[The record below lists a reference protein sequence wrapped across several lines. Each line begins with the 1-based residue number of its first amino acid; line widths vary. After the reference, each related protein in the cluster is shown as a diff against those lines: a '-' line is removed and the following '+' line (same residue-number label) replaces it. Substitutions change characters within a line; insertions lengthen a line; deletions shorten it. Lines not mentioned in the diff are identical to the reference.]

1 MESEI
6 TNPYWRKNLAIMWLV
21 QTVTVLSFTFTFPF
35 FPLFFKELGIDDP
48 GRAAFITGISGWA
61 LGIGLG
67 IFSPIWGAVADRYGK
82 KINVIRA
89 TALAAL
95 VLGLSGFAESP
106 NQLIVTRFF
115 AGAFGGAGAAILALV
130 VATTPRYRAAFAT
143 GIIQS
148 AMFAG
153 STIGPVIGGLL
164 FDHYG
169 MRWAFFANGIGLAI
183 PALMVILFVHEDFQ
197 KPRNKIKK
205 TELFFKPYFDFAS
218 TLTSSRMAPLL
229 FMYFISHAAMLV
241 IFPALPVIIES
252 VYVGPNLAS
261 ASGIAFMTMGVTQA
275 LSAIL
280 AGLVSTKFGL
290 KKTII
295 VLSGISSLLYI
306 PPIFADEFIHMI
318 LFLAAIGLFQ
328 GGVMGTLNGLFA
340 MSATPGKEGR
350 TFGAQQVVM
359 AASLSAGPLIGGT
372 VAFAISLR
380 AVFAVNVIF
389 YIIVVLSAAF
399 LMRNTYIEQKNN

>member
-1 MESEI
+1 
-6 TNPYWRKNLAIMWLV
+6 
-21 QTVTVLSFTFTFPF
+21 
-35 FPLFFKELGIDDP
+35 
-48 GRAAFITGISGWA
+48 
-61 LGIGLG
+61 
-67 IFSPIWGAVADRYGK
+67 
-82 KINVIRA
+82 
-89 TALAAL
+89 
-95 VLGLSGFAESP
+95 
-106 NQLIVTRFF
+106 
-115 AGAFGGAGAAILALV
+115 
-130 VATTPRYRAAFAT
+130 
-143 GIIQS
+143 
-148 AMFAG
+148 
-153 STIGPVIGGLL
+153 
-164 FDHYG
+164 
-169 MRWAFFANGIGLAI
+169 
-183 PALMVILFVHEDFQ
+183 
-197 KPRNKIKK
+197 
-205 TELFFKPYFDFAS
+205 
-218 TLTSSRMAPLL
+218 
-229 FMYFISHAAMLV
+229 MLV

-252 VYVGPNLAS
+252 VYVGSNLAS

-280 AGLVSTKFGL
+280 AGLVSTRFGL

-340 MSATPGKEGR
+340 MSATPGEEGR

-399 LMRNTYIEQKNN
+399 LMRNTYIEQKIAI

>member
-1 MESEI
+1 MEPEYQ
-6 TNPYWRKNLAIMWLV
+6 NPYWRRNLAIMWLV

-35 FPLFFKELGIDDP
+35 FPLFFKELGIEDP

-67 IFSPIWGAVADRYGK
+67 IFSPIWGAVADKYGK

-89 TALAAL
+89 TALAAI
-95 VLGLSGFAESP
+95 VLGLSGFADSP
-106 NQLIVTRFF
+106 NQLILTRFF

-153 STIGPVIGGLL
+153 STIGPVVGGIL
-164 FDHYG
+164 FDNFG

-183 PALMVILFVHEDFQ
+183 PALMVILFVNEDFK
-197 KPRNKIKK
+197 KPDRDIKK
-205 TELFFKPYFDFAS
+205 SEIFFKPYADFIRTVSSGKMAS
-218 TLTSSRMAPLL
+218 LL
-229 FMYFISHAAMLV
+229 MMYFLAHSAMLV
-241 IFPALPVIIES
+241 IFPALPVIIGS
-252 VYVGPNLAS
+252 VYKGDNLAS
-261 ASGIAFMTMGVTQA
+261 ASGIAFMTMGITQSA
-275 LSAIL
+275 SAIL
-280 AGLVSTKFGL
+280 AGLVSSKIGL

-295 VLSGISSLLYI
+295 GLAGISSLLYI
-306 PPIFADEFIHMI
+306 PPIFATEFTHMI
-318 LFLAAIGLFQ
+318 LFLALIGLFQ

-340 MSATPGKEGR
+340 LSAVPGKEGM
-350 TFGAQQVVM
+350 TFGAQQVIM

-380 AVFAVNVIF
+380 AVFAVN
-389 YIIVVLSAAF
+389 IVFF
-399 LMRNTYIEQKNN
+399 LMVAIAATFLIKSVTVQKQN

>member
-1 MESEI
+1 MEPEYQ
-6 TNPYWRKNLAIMWLV
+6 NPYWRRNLAIMWLV

-35 FPLFFKELGIDDP
+35 FPLFFKELGIEDP

-67 IFSPIWGAVADRYGK
+67 IFSPIWGAVADKYGK

-89 TALAAL
+89 TALAAII
-95 VLGLSGFAESP
+95 LGLSGFAESP
-106 NQLIVTRFF
+106 NQLILTRFF

-153 STIGPVIGGLL
+153 STIGPVVGGIL
-164 FDHYG
+164 FDNFG

-183 PALMVILFVHEDFQ
+183 PALMVILFVNEDFK
-197 KPRNKIKK
+197 KPDRDIRKSEI
-205 TELFFKPYFDFAS
+205 FFKPYADFIRTVRSGKMAS
-218 TLTSSRMAPLL
+218 LL
-229 FMYFISHAAMLV
+229 MMYFLAHSAMLV
-241 IFPALPVIIES
+241 IFPALPVIIGS
-252 VYVGPNLAS
+252 VYKGDNLAS
-261 ASGIAFMTMGVTQA
+261 ASGIAFMTMGITQSA
-275 LSAIL
+275 SAIL
-280 AGLVSTKFGL
+280 AGLVSSKIGL
-290 KKTII
+290 KKTI
-295 VLSGISSLLYI
+295 VGLAGISSLLYI
-306 PPIFADEFIHMI
+306 PPIFATEFTHMV
-318 LFLAAIGLFQ
+318 LFLALIGLFQ

-340 MSATPGKEGR
+340 LSAVPGKEGM
-350 TFGAQQVVM
+350 TFGAQQVIM

-380 AVFAVNVIF
+380 AVFAVN
-389 YIIVVLSAAF
+389 IVFF
-399 LMRNTYIEQKNN
+399 LMVAIAATFLIKTVNVQKRY